1 MGVQRLYWSKNF
13 IKGVPFSNGTHYNNP
28 KVDELLEA
36 AAVENDPARRVLLFK
51 EFQQIVAREVPD
63 LNLYQPEFITI
74 ANQRVHDHSLTAD
87 GVESNL
93 ADVYLQP

>member
-1 MGVQRLYWSKNF
+1 MDQ
-13 IKGVPFSNGTHYNNP
+13 
-28 KVDELLEA
+28 LLEA
-36 AAVENDPARRVLLFK
+36 AAVENDPARRVQLFK

-93 ADVYLQP
+93 ADVYLQ